1 MYRTREWLFER
12 IREDH
17 RLDPKASLQA
27 LAMRHQVSQAAVA
40 EALCLAFP
48 VRQKRERPSVLA
60 PVKPAIDQMLR
71 EDLSAPPGE
80 RLTIRQIVERLRTEQ
95 GFTRGSYSTVRDY
108 VRLRRAA
115 LAKEAGAAGAAPAG
129 GPAQPATGGAGLPPA
144 TD

>member
-17 RLDPKASLQA
+17 RLDPEASLQA

-40 EALCLAFP
+40 EALSVAFP

-115 LAKEAGAAGAAPAG
+115 LAKEAGGAVPAG
-129 GPAQPATGGAGLPPA
+129 GSALPATDGAGLPPG